1 MIDIKTFHDVEFEY
15 DLKTYY
21 ASGSI
26 QLYITVSLGGSYEGY
41 DYESVYDSEIESI
54 NLDELYYIDEDV
66 NDAVQVLGKYEY
78 KEVEKIAREV
88 ISDKYN

>member
-26 QLYITVSLGGSYEGY
+26 ELSITESWGGNYEGY
-41 DYESVYDSEIESI
+41 DYERLFNSEIESI
-54 NLDELYYIDEDV
+54 NLDELYYIDEDID
-66 NDAVQVLGKYEY
+66 DAVQVLGKYEY
-78 KEVEKIAREV
+78 KEVEKIAIEV

>member
-1 MIDIKTFHDVEFEY
+1 MTHDFEIEFEH
-15 DLKTYY
+15 DLNTYY

-26 QLYITVSLGGSYEGY
+26 EFSITESWGGNYEGY
-41 DYESVYDSEIESI
+41 DYERLFNSEIESI

-66 NDAVQVLGKYEY
+66 NDAVQVLGLYEY
-78 KEVEKIAREV
+78 KEVEKIALEV